1 MTVKRHGWIAV
12 ATALLL
18 GAATAEAEPLKLAHS
33 TWVGYGPLF
42 IAQEKG
48 YFAEEGVEVE
58 LINMEDVKIRFP
70 ALAAGKIDALVTTVD
85 TMLNFLSEE
94 QSYRYLFAL
103 DDSRGGD
110 GIVARKEIETVADL
124 KGRTVGYTEG
134 SVSQFFLGVLLKQA
148 GLKLSDVKSQ
158 NMTAGDAGAAFVAGR
173 LDAAVTW
180 EPWLTRGKQ
189 APHGH
194 LLVDSSAT
202 PGLIVD
208 VAVTTPEKL
217 EARRADLQAVYRAW
231 IRAVEFQKANE
242 EEADEIMARGV
253 GGWLEDPAVFKE
265 TRAGIGYYD
274 RAMNEA
280 YIGKPG
286 APGKIVETITNAIE
300 LGREIGQFKVAVDPV
315 SLIAFDIVNQ

>member
-18 GAATAEAEPLKLAHS
+18 GAAAAEAEPLKLAHS

-180 EPWLTRGKQ
+180 EPWLTRGKM

-194 LLVDSSAT
+194 LLIDSSAT

>member
-1 MTVKRHGWIAV
+1 MTVKRHGWMA
-12 ATALLL
+12 ATAALLL
-18 GAATAEAEPLKLAHS
+18 GAAAAQAEPLKLAHS

-110 GIVARKEIETVADL
+110 GIVARKEIATIADL
-124 KGRTVGYTEG
+124 EGKTVGYTEG
-134 SVSQFFLGVLLKQA
+134 SVSQFFLGVLLGQA

-189 APHGH
+189 APHGR
-194 LLVDSSAT
+194 LLVDSSKT

-217 EARRADLQAVYRAW
+217 EARKADLQALYRAW
-231 IRAVEFQKANE
+231 VRAVEFQKANE
-242 EEADEIMARGV
+242 AEADEIMARGV
-253 GGWLEDPAVFKE
+253 GGWLEDPAVFAE

-280 YIGKPG
+280 YIGKPD
-286 APGKIVETITNAIE
+286 APGRILGTIGNAIE
-300 LGREIGQFKVAVDPV
+300 LGREIGQFKVEVDPV

>member
-1 MTVKRHGWIAV
+1 MTVKRHGWIAA

-18 GAATAEAEPLKLAHS
+18 GAAAAEAEPLKLAHS

-58 LINMEDVKIRFP
+58 LVNMEDVKIRFP

-85 TMLNFLSEE
+85 TMLNFLSED

-110 GIVARKEIETVADL
+110 GIVARKEIKTIADL

-148 GLKLSDVKSQ
+148 GLRLSDVKSQ

-280 YIGKPG
+280 YFGTPEKPG
-286 APGKIVETITNAIE
+286 QIVETITNAIE
-300 LGREIGQFKVAVDPV
+300 LGREIGQFKVEVDPV

>member
-180 EPWLTRGKQ
+180 EPWLTRGKM

-194 LLVDSSAT
+194 LLIDSSAT

>member
-1 MTVKRHGWIAV
+1 MTVKRHGWIAA

-18 GAATAEAEPLKLAHS
+18 GAAAAEAEPLKLAHS

-58 LINMEDVKIRFP
+58 LVNMEDVKIRFP

-94 QSYRYLFAL
+94 QRYRYLFAL

-280 YIGKPG
+280 YFGTPDKPG
-286 APGKIVETITNAIE
+286 QIVETITNAIE
-300 LGREIGQFKVAVDPV
+300 LGREIGQFKVEVDPV